1 MTGSFTMT
9 VSDLMNGD
17 YDADVKIIGL
27 DGYPIF
33 DEQHRKILND
43 KIVMRYW
50 TREIGVETDSLFRHH
65 MRRTMNEIMPQFNQ
79 LYESTRIEFDPMSTI
94 DVQSLVDSES
104 LNDLTTKS
112 NSTGSSNLSTS
123 GTNSAKSSSE
133 NSNTTSAK
141 SRAVASE
148 MPQTQLAGH
157 HDYATSATDSIS
169 DSTGSGRASGTETG
183 ERSESQKGT
192 TTAADSGTQS
202 AVGSGKVVS
211 STTGRQAPGAAL
223 IQAYRD
229 QIINVDVMVLDALE
243 PLFMQLWT
251 NHDSYSERGSLG
263 ISFYQYPI
271 F

>member
-17 YDADVKIIGL
+17 YNADVKVIGL

-94 DVQSLVDSES
+94 DIQSLVDSES
-104 LNDLTTKS
+104 LNDIVS
-112 NSTGSSNLSTS
+112 NSTSN
-123 GTNSAKSSSE
+123 SE
-133 NSNTTSAK
+133 TTANSNTENSSNTNAK

-148 MPQTQLAGH
+148 MPQTQLAGNQ
-157 HDYATSATDSIS
+157 DYATSATDSLSDS
-169 DSTGSGRASGTETG
+169 DSTGTASGSEQTQGTGTESG
-183 ERSESQKGT
+183 SQT
-192 TTAADSGTQS
+192 

-229 QIINVDVMVLDALE
+229 QIINVDVMVLDSLE

-251 NHDSYSERGSLG
+251 NHDSYSERGDNGLM
-263 ISFYQYPI
+263 FYQYR
-271 F
+271 FF

>member
-17 YDADVKIIGL
+17 YDADVKVIGL
-27 DGYPIF
+27 DSYPIF

-65 MRRTMNEIMPQFNQ
+65 MRRTMNEIMPQFNK

-104 LNDLTTKS
+104 LNDIVS
-112 NSTGSSNLSTS
+112 NST
-123 GTNSAKSSSE
+123 SSSE
-133 NSNTTSAK
+133 TTANSSTENSSNTNAK

-157 HDYATSATDSIS
+157 QDYATSATDSLSDS
-169 DSTGSGRASGTETG
+169 DSTGTASGSEQTRGTGTE
-183 ERSESQKGT
+183 
-192 TTAADSGTQS
+192 SGSQS

-211 STTGRQAPGAAL
+211 STSGRQAPGAAL
-223 IQAYRD
+223 IQAYRE
-229 QIINVDVMVLDALE
+229 QIINVDVMVLDSLE

-251 NHDSYSERGSLG
+251 NHDSYSESGRNVSP
-263 ISFYQYPI
+263 FYQYPI